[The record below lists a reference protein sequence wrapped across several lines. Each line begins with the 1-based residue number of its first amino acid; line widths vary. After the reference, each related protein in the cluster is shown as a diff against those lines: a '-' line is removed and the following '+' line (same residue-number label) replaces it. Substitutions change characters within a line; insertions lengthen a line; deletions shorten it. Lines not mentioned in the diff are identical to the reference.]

1 MRLLLLE
8 DEADLGAA
16 IVKALT
22 ANAYVVD
29 WVQSGAA
36 AWDLLD
42 RNESSDAAYG
52 LCILDW
58 LVPDVSGLELCRR
71 LRDRGT
77 MLPILMLTARD
88 AEADRVT
95 GLDAGADDYLVK
107 PFGMAELLARLRAL
121 QRRSPDWQ
129 PPRLQV
135 GTLELDRQ
143 TYEAIGSSGRVELH
157 AKEFQLLELFL
168 RHPGQVLT
176 RDRIFDGLWSIDET
190 PGSNV
195 VSVQIRRLR
204 RKLAGIGE
212 GETIA
217 TVYGVGYRLQT
228 SSCNASERQEL

>member
-1 MRLLLLE
+1 VRLLLLE

-22 ANAYVVD
+22 AQAYVVD
-29 WVQSGAA
+29 WVQSGAT

-42 RNESSDAAYG
+42 RDARSDAAYR

-58 LVPDVSGLELCRR
+58 LVPELSGVDLCRR
-71 LRDRGT
+71 LRDRGI

-88 AEADRVT
+88 AEADRVV

-135 GTLELDRQ
+135 ETLGLDRQ
-143 TYEAIGSSGRVELH
+143 TYEAIGSAGRVELNS
-157 AKEFQLLELFL
+157 KEFQLLELFL

-204 RKLAGIGE
+204 RKLASIGE
-212 GETIA
+212 GDAIA
-217 TVYGVGYRLQT
+217 TVYGVGYRLQ
-228 SSCNASERQEL
+228 NAATTAAEPLEA